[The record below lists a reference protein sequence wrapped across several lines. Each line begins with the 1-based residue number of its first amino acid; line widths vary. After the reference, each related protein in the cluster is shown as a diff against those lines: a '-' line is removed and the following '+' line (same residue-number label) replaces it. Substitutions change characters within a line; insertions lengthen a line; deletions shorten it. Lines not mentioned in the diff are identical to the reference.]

1 MSIVLTPPETKTECF
16 VVTNTGTLIVNV
28 ALNVLNEIVPFTA
41 LTNSALQIPVG
52 GFKTACAIFSAD
64 EFDIPKNYTG
74 KIKVESTLQ
83 IKNVDVEL
91 EIINI
96 TVLNVTNISSGI
108 LPVGIIGFLPG
119 DPIWVLPVGILG
131 FLPGDPIRVLPVKTI
146 FPPIGI
152 LPVETSGQIA
162 ETLIKGVVVMSL
174 WILLL
179 LLLIIYL
186 AVRKFIK
193 LQDQLA
199 GYKTREEKFE
209 AVERLKRNLLK
220 KESNFFEKIV
230 DKGTIYLSEKALES
244 KVRELKKLPAPE
256 ILSAEIRER
265 YTSGAWLYYHRDY
278 ENALK
283 EFERCVE
290 NEGKFWQGYQGIGS
304 CYLAQGRIKEAIT
317 AFEKSLSINPNNA
330 KLAELLRKCKRGEDL

>member
-1 MSIVLTPPETKTECF
+1 
-16 VVTNTGTLIVNV
+16 GTSGSV
-28 ALNVLNEIVPFTA
+28 APFTSLSDSGFNLNPGNSKSVCADISSKLSDA
-41 LTNSALQIPVG
+41 LG
-52 GFKTACAIFSAD
+52 
-64 EFDIPKNYTG
+64 NYTG
-74 KIKVESTLQ
+74 GGVLIKSFINKKVYINL
-83 IKNVDVEL
+83 EL
-91 EIINI
+91 INATI
-96 TVLNVTNISSGI
+96 SNMTNVTNISSGV
-108 LPVGIIGFLPG
+108 LPVGIVGFLPG
-119 DPIWVLPVGILG
+119 DPIWVLPVGIVG
-131 FLPGDPIRVLPVKTI
+131 FLPGDPIKVLPIGIIGFLPGDPIGVLPVDIPGEQSK
-146 FPPIGI
+146 
-152 LPVETSGQIA
+152 IA
-162 ETLIKGVVVMSL
+162 ETLVKGVTVISL
-174 WILLL
+174 WIFLL

-193 LQDQLA
+193 LQDQLQ